1 MKQTVRTQQKQQHI
15 YRHYRRR
22 YPNAADPQYFLD
34 KLVDGILAVAAC
46 MGTVTVFLYLAIL

>member
-1 MKQTVRTQQKQQHI
+1 MKHTVKTQQKQQYI

-22 YPNAADPQYFLD
+22 YPNAADPQYFID
-34 KLVDGILAVAAC
+34 KLLDGVLAVAAC